1 MDSFSRR
8 FIVGLL
14 LITLGAFVG
23 GCTDFRA
30 RFMANSMVP
39 IMYKMDAST
48 NRQDDVEL
56 MRDALPY
63 TLVFLD
69 GLIEASPDNTT
80 FLLKAAEANT
90 GYAFAFVEDEDP
102 QRAKKFYLK
111 ARKYALRT
119 LAWNTDFIEA
129 LDKPLDE
136 FTPTLQDFDIYDVPA
151 LYWTASSWLSWISQS
166 LDNPQAFVDLP
177 KAEAIV
183 KRILELDERYY
194 YGMPHV
200 MMGTFYA
207 APPKILGGNP
217 VKAKEHYDRAFEI
230 SESKFLVMHV
240 MYAKFYAYQI
250 QDRDLFVETLQKVID
265 APDDILP
272 EKILANQ
279 VAKMKARA
287 LLEDIDEYF

>member
-1 MDSFSRR
+1 MNSFSRR
-8 FIVGLL
+8 FISGML
-14 LITLGAFVG
+14 LITLSSLVG
-23 GCTDFRA
+23 GCMDFRA
-30 RFMANSMVP
+30 RFMANSMIP

-48 NRQDDVEL
+48 NKQNDVEL

-80 FLLKAAEANT
+80 FLLKGAEANT
-90 GYAFAFVEDEDP
+90 GYAFAFVEDQDP
-102 QRAKKFYLK
+102 QRAKKFYIK
-111 ARKYALRT
+111 AKKYALRV
-119 LAWNTDFIEA
+119 LSWHEEFIEA

-136 FTPTLQDFDIYDVPA
+136 FIPTLQEFDIDDVPA

-183 KRILELDERYY
+183 KRILELDEEYY
-194 YGMPHV
+194 FGMAHV

-217 VKAKEHYDRAFEI
+217 VKAKEHYDKAFEI
-230 SESKFLVMHV
+230 SESKFLVMHFI
-240 MYAKFYAYQI
+240 YAKFYAYQI
-250 QDRDLFVETLQKVID
+250 QDRELFVETLEYVIN
-265 APDDILP
+265 APDDIFP

>member
-69 GLIEASPDNTT
+69 GLIEASPDNKT

-119 LAWNTDFIEA
+119 LAWNTDFTEA

-136 FTPTLQDFDIYDVPA
+136 FTPTLQDFDIYDVPG

-183 KRILELDERYY
+183 KRILVLDERYY

-217 VKAKEHYDRAFEI
+217 VKAKEHFDKAFEI

-272 EKILANQ
+272 EKTLANQ